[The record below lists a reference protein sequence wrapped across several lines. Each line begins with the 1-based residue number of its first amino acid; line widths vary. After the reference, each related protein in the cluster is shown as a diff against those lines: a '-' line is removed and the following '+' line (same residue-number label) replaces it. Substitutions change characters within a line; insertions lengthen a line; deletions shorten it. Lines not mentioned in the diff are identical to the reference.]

1 MACSIRYV
9 LFMSRFIVTAFG
21 PDNYG
26 IVARVTSA
34 LAELNCNLADS
45 TMSNLSGHFAM
56 MLVVDGEVD
65 EKSIFNS
72 VQSKCAELNLV
83 VDVKQID
90 PAASPAL
97 DGDRYVLS
105 VYGTDRPGIVAG
117 ICEVLAA
124 HNANIFDLTTR
135 VTESD
140 LLQIYTMIMEIALA
154 EGEDPQLLEMALR
167 AKAELLGVSCSLRAV
182 DSEEL

>member
-1 MACSIRYV
+1 
-9 LFMSRFIVTAFG
+9 MSRFIVTAFG

-65 EKSIFNS
+65 EKSIFYS
-72 VQSKCAELNLV
+72 VQSKCSELNLI
-83 VDVKQID
+83 VDVKQIGLEA
-90 PAASPAL
+90 PATL

-117 ICEVLAA
+117 ICEILAA
-124 HNANIFDLTTR
+124 HSANIYDLTTR
-135 VTESD
+135 VVESG
-140 LLQIYTMIMEIALA
+140 LAQIYTMIMEIALA
-154 EGEDPQLLEMALR
+154 EGEDPQLLETALQ
-167 AKAELLGVSCSLRAV
+167 AKADLLGVSCSLRAV